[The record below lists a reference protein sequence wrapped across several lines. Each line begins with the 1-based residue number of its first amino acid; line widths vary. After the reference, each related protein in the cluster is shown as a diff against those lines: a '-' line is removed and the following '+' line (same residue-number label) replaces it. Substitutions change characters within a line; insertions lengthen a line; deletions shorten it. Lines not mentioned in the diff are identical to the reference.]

1 MTPQPCASNLARLL
15 KVRCRSCL
23 MPQQAD
29 LAQRRIG
36 RGSIPSACKSHRV
49 SKEAREGNLPLFHRT
64 PGRQTTS
71 ASHVASQ
78 SVQAVTTARRR
89 YLLKLKH
96 RLEPAARSEK
106 QQKNKATKCVQNAAA
121 TRRASCHPLLAD
133 RPSAHGCAQASH
145 LFAAGMCR
153 WSLDKRMAGDGGGGG
168 GGCATTDENA
178 MPVSW
183 ASA

>member
-49 SKEAREGNLPLFHRT
+49 SKEAREANLPLFHRT

-106 QQKNKATKCVQNAAA
+106 QQKTKPRNVFKMQ
-121 TRRASCHPLLAD
+121 PLLAEHPATPFLLTGQALMAVLKLPTCLRQACTD
-133 RPSAHGCAQASH
+133 GRSTSAWPV
-145 LFAAGMCR
+145 M
-153 WSLDKRMAGDGGGGG
+153 GGGRWRVR
-168 GGCATTDENA
+168 DNR
-178 MPVSW
+178 
-183 ASA
+183 